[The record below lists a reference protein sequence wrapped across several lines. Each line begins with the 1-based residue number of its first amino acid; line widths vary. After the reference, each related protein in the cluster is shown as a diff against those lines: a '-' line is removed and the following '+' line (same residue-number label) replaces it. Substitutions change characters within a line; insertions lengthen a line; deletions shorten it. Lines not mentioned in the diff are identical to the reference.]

1 MWKPLGLIIFAVL
14 VFPSPAA
21 AGVVSK
27 LVMNRVNELE
37 DDDFEM
43 LVNAGRTITAPG
55 TDTRVDVGD
64 FIAGIIR
71 ISALRVPAG
80 STPPV
85 ASFPQPSPT
94 FTGIFVQKVLSV
106 TKLLGGVMDGIND
119 VVITMGAPTLADW
132 AGLGLPAHLI
142 PENAG
147 TIGIMFDDPDDLNQS
162 LARPLAFASV
172 NGTKLWEFGF
182 KGLPGERWTA
192 QTDTDRVNTAFRIVT
207 GNFSGNLNVTGYY
220 AGPKLLPQ
228 PVVGGFADVL
238 VRNGSIGAAAP
249 GSSFPISSDTDIL
262 ILPTV
267 QPVPEPGSVLIWGGL
282 AATWVAVRRRQRKS

>member
-182 KGLPGERWTA
+182 KGLPGER
-192 QTDTDRVNTAFRIVT
+192 
-207 GNFSGNLNVTGYY
+207 FSGNLNVTGYY